1 MVAFLVVR
9 ARESTGGDGESF
21 IRQNDG
27 TRGRI
32 RIILLQ
38 SADTLLLILLLLLLL
53 LSQNVTVQPTVGF
66 SIVLEIMV

>member
-38 SADTLLLILLLLLLL
+38 SADTLLLILL
-53 LSQNVTVQPTVGF
+53 SQNVTVQPTVGF